1 MCSGNGNSSC
11 CGHSSA
17 SRRSRMAR
25 DMHQGTMRT
34 EMLCGFLRNRS
45 DRPCHYWHR
54 SPRTRLPCVYNSWP
68 GRRSH
73 TRCRTS
79 GRGIMR
85 RATECGVVR
94 DHSLGVYGPN
104 ARSANTE
111 AAHDIVH
118 PFYMLQGRLGQR
130 IFAALLECL
139 TRM

>member
-1 MCSGNGNSSC
+1 
-11 CGHSSA
+11 
-17 SRRSRMAR
+17 
-25 DMHQGTMRT
+25 
-34 EMLCGFLRNRS
+34 
-45 DRPCHYWHR
+45 
-54 SPRTRLPCVYNSWP
+54 
-68 GRRSH
+68 
-73 TRCRTS
+73 
-79 GRGIMR
+79 MR

-139 TRM
+139 GDEENERGVGAERVR